1 MPPAPS
7 SGLLE
12 RIALFFGAYAA
23 WIADDAGHA
32 FLPGVSGGVVGW
44 LTADRRQPRD
54 GALPVVAGGLMSRFA
69 ASLMLAVL
77 ERWFGALTGDAA
89 GAAGFAA
96 GLAKL
101 VLGAIDAHTRR
112 MGGTPY
118 A

>member
-12 RIALFFGAYAA
+12 RIALFSGAYAA
-23 WIADDAGHA
+23 WIAGDAGHT
-32 FLPGVSGGVVGW
+32 FLTGVSGGVVRW

-54 GALPVVAGGLMSRFA
+54 GALPVVAGGLMSLFA
-69 ASLMLAVL
+69 TSLMLVVL
-77 ERWFGALTGDAA
+77 ERCFGTLTGDAA
-89 GAAGFAA
+89 GAAGLAA
-96 GLAKL
+96 ELAKL

-112 MGGTPY
+112 TGGTSD